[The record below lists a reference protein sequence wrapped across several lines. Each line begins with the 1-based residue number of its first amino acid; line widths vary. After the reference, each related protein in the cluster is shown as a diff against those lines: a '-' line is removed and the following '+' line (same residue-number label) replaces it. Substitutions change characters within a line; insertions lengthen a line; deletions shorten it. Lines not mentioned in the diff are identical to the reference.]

1 MRITNTMM
9 VNTTMRNV
17 SRSKTSLSDAEN
29 MMATEKKITR
39 PSDDPIIAIRA
50 LSLRSSLSEIDMYLN
65 NNIKEAK
72 SWMENT
78 EGALDNMDGTLSD
91 IYHYCTQGASDQFDG
106 ESRSA
111 IIEVI
116 SRYKELLYSEC
127 NVDYA
132 GRYCFTGYRT
142 NSAFT
147 FVDSDIPQDKKY
159 SITQE
164 FSFSDMDT
172 KKVMKNAVDVNS
184 ISDIAAADTPETQSV
199 NRIRLAYSGCAST
212 GNGNLVIDG
221 TDVATEAVTYSQ
233 FQEKLADGTFDSES
247 GKAYYV
253 YDTGELMLTGDL
265 YDTIKN
271 ADKVSFEYEKDGFT
285 TGDPRPEMYFE
296 CKDIT
301 DAANPVEYKKEDN
314 PDDQIISYNINFGQ
328 MLQVNT
334 LGRDTISYNVGRD
347 IDDMCASLKSLQ
359 DAEDKL
365 ARLKEMQNNDSYS
378 DAEKKSIETMIAA
391 AQKEADYELD
401 NMKSLFS
408 REMGRV
414 KGYQQTVDLQ
424 LADLGARSNRLTLT
438 ESRLREQKTTFTELK
453 SSNED
458 GELEEIV
465 VNYTSAKSL
474 YQAALSAA
482 STCVKQSLLD
492 YI

>member
-17 SRSKTSLSDAEN
+17 NRSKTSLSDAEN

-50 LSLRSSLSEIDMYLN
+50 LSLRSNLSEIDMYLS

-78 EGALDNMDGTLSD
+78 EGAMDNMDGTLSD
-91 IYHYCTQGASDQFDG
+91 IYHYCTQGASDQFD
-106 ESRSA
+106 EKSRSA
-111 IIEVI
+111 VIEVI
-116 SRYKELLYSEC
+116 SKYKELLYAEC

-142 NSAFT
+142 NSSFT
-147 FVDSDIPQDKKY
+147 FIESDTPKDRKY
-159 SITQE
+159 KITQE

-172 KKVMKNAVDVNS
+172 KKVMKNAVDISS
-184 ISDIAAADTPETQSV
+184 ISNIAVADTPETQSV
-199 NRIRLAYSGCAST
+199 NRIRLAYSGCAAS
-212 GNGNLVIDG
+212 GNGKLSIDG
-221 TDVATEAVTYSQ
+221 TDIDTEAVTYSQ
-233 FQEKLADGTFDSES
+233 FQEKLSDGTFDGES
-247 GKAYYV
+247 AKAYYV

-265 YDTIKN
+265 YDSVKN
-271 ADKVSFEYEKDGFT
+271 AGKISFEYEKDGFV

-301 DAANPVEYKKEDN
+301 DPAKTVEYKKEDN

-334 LGRDTISYNVGRD
+334 LGKNTLSYNVGRD
-347 IDDMCASLKSLQ
+347 VDDMCASLKALQ
-359 DAEDKL
+359 EAEDKL
-365 ARLKEMQNNDSYS
+365 AKLKNMQNNASYS
-378 DAEKKSIETMIAA
+378 DADKKNIESMITA

-401 NMKSLFS
+401 NMKTLFS
-408 REMGRV
+408 KEMGRV
-414 KGYQQTVDLQ
+414 KEYQQTVDLQ

-438 ESRLREQKTTFTELK
+438 ESRLTEQKTTFKDLK